1 LLAAC
6 DAAAHRRTERNSRS
20 ENTMKRLRIA
30 VLAMMIACGAGF
42 SARATTVL
50 RLDNS
55 APAQLDP
62 DKETDYS
69 GSILA
74 FNIYDTLVLARQGAD
89 GVGPHLAS
97 DWTNDATSYTFS
109 LRPGVKFHNGD
120 AITADDVK
128 YSFDRIIGVQQ
139 GFSYLFADTV
149 QSVDVLGPTQVRF
162 TLKQP
167 FAPFLASLTRLAIM
181 DAKLVKAHAS
191 ADDPWAA
198 NWIATHDA
206 GSGAYSV
213 VSHDP
218 QSLTVMQKFPDYFL
232 SVPAAAPD
240 EVRMSYGLDAP
251 TVRTLMASGQHDIGS
266 QWLPPEVKAAL
277 LARPDMHAL
286 QSGGAGE
293 FYIKMNT
300 TKPPLDD
307 VHCRRALVD
316 AFDYK
321 TALDLVRVNAKVV
334 MGKASNGPLPVGM
347 MGALD
352 TPAIHQDIAAAQSE
366 LKQCKYDPKQQTIE
380 ITWVAEVPLE
390 ERYALLM
397 QSNFAQLGFKSTITR
412 IPWSLFSD
420 RASKPE
426 TTPGISQIFITAT
439 TPDPDSL
446 IYGMYDSK
454 VPSTWQATE
463 HLNDKEVDSLLDQ
476 ARMTQDTA
484 ARSELYQQLG
494 KRLIDLAPTIYAYDL
509 VSVLPARGAV
519 QVPALQNPKDEFDL
533 DVMGF
538 TFRLMQMQAPS

>member
-1 LLAAC
+1 MTLLKRSLLAVA
-6 DAAAHRRTERNSRS
+6 
-20 ENTMKRLRIA
+20 I
-30 VLAMMIACGAGF
+30 VCGAV
-42 SARATTVL
+42 SSLAVSSVQAATVL
-50 RLDNS
+50 RLDNA

-89 GVGPHLAS
+89 GVAPHLAS
-97 DWTNDATSYTFS
+97 NWTNDATSYTFN
-109 LRPGVKFHNGD
+109 LRPGIKFHNGD
-120 AITADDVK
+120 TMTAEDVK
-128 YSFDRIIGVQQ
+128 YSVDRILGLQQ
-139 GFSYLFADTV
+139 GFSYLFTTEIV
-149 QSVDVLGPTQVRF
+149 QSVDVLSPAQIRF
-162 TLKQP
+162 TLKKP
-167 FAPFLASLTRLAIM
+167 FAPFLASLARLAIL
-181 DAKLVKAHAS
+181 DSKLVKAHAAS
-191 ADDPWAA
+191 GDPWAA

-218 QSLTVMQKFPDYFL
+218 QSLTVLQKYPGYFL
-232 SVPAAAPD
+232 SIPAAAPD

-251 TVRTLMASGQHDIGS
+251 TVRTLMASGQQDIAS

-277 LARPDMHAL
+277 LARHDMHAL
-286 QSGGAGE
+286 QSGGTGE

-300 TKPPLDD
+300 IKPPLDD

-321 TALDLVRVNAKVV
+321 TGLDLVRVNARVV
-334 MGKASNGPLPVGM
+334 MGKPANGPLPSGM

-352 TPAIHQDIAAAQSE
+352 GPAFHQDMTAAQAE

-426 TTPGISQIFITAT
+426 TTPAISQIFITAT

-446 IYGMYDSK
+446 IYSMYDSR
-454 VPSTWQATE
+454 VPSTWQSTE
-463 HLNDKEVDSLLDQ
+463 HLNDPQVDSLLDQ
-476 ARMTQDTA
+476 ARAAQDTA
-484 ARSELYQQLG
+484 ARTKLYQQLG
-494 KRLIDLAPTIYAYDL
+494 QRLIELAPTIYAYDL
-509 VSVLPARGAV
+509 VSVFPARDAV
-519 QVPALQNPKDEFDL
+519 QVPALQNPKSEFGL
-533 DVMGF
+533 DAMGF
-538 TFRLMQMQAPS
+538 TFRLMQGPS

>member
-167 FAPFLASLTRLAIM
+167 FAPFLAWRVQRS
-181 DAKLVKAHAS
+181 
-191 ADDPWAA
+191 
-198 NWIATHDA
+198 
-206 GSGAYSV
+206 
-213 VSHDP
+213 
-218 QSLTVMQKFPDYFL
+218 
-232 SVPAAAPD
+232 
-240 EVRMSYGLDAP
+240 
-251 TVRTLMASGQHDIGS
+251 
-266 QWLPPEVKAAL
+266 
-277 LARPDMHAL
+277 LARSAKPDGHAKVSRL
-286 QSGGAGE
+286 LPQRSGGG
-293 FYIKMNT
+293 
-300 TKPPLDD
+300 
-307 VHCRRALVD
+307 
-316 AFDYK
+316 
-321 TALDLVRVNAKVV
+321 
-334 MGKASNGPLPVGM
+334 
-347 MGALD
+347 
-352 TPAIHQDIAAAQSE
+352 
-366 LKQCKYDPKQQTIE
+366 
-380 ITWVAEVPLE
+380 
-390 ERYALLM
+390 
-397 QSNFAQLGFKSTITR
+397 TR
-412 IPWSLFSD
+412 
-420 RASKPE
+420 
-426 TTPGISQIFITAT
+426 
-439 TPDPDSL
+439 
-446 IYGMYDSK
+446 
-454 VPSTWQATE
+454 
-463 HLNDKEVDSLLDQ
+463 
-476 ARMTQDTA
+476 
-484 ARSELYQQLG
+484 
-494 KRLIDLAPTIYAYDL
+494 
-509 VSVLPARGAV
+509 RGAHV
-519 QVPALQNPKDEFDL
+519 LWARRPDGPHADGQRPA
-533 DVMGF
+533 
-538 TFRLMQMQAPS
+538 

>member
-1 LLAAC
+1 MRGLQRTLLAMA
-6 DAAAHRRTERNSRS
+6 
-20 ENTMKRLRIA
+20 
-30 VLAMMIACGAGF
+30 IACGAI
-42 SARATTVL
+42 SSVQAATVL

-62 DKETDYS
+62 DKETDFS

-74 FNIYDTLVLARQGAD
+74 FNIYDTLVLAKQGAA

-97 DWTNDATSYTFS
+97 SWTNDATNYTFD
-109 LRPGVKFHNGD
+109 LRSGIKFHNGD
-120 AITADDVK
+120 AMTAEDVK
-128 YSFDRIIGVQQ
+128 YSFDRIIGLQQ
-139 GFSYLFADTV
+139 GFSYLFATTV
-149 QSVDVLGPTQVRF
+149 QSLDVLGPTQVRF
-162 TLKQP
+162 TLKKP
-167 FAPFLASLTRLAIM
+167 FAPFLASLTRLAIL
-181 DAKLVKAHAS
+181 DSKLVKSHAT
-191 ADDPWAA
+191 AGDPWAA
-198 NWIATHDA
+198 NWIATNDA

-218 QSLTVMQKFPDYFL
+218 QSLTVMRKFSGYFL
-232 SVPAAAPD
+232 GVGPTAPD

-251 TVRTLMASGQHDIGS
+251 TVRTLMASGQQDIGS

-277 LARPDMHAL
+277 LARHDMHAL
-286 QSGGAGE
+286 QSSGAGE
-293 FYIKMNT
+293 FYIKLNT

-334 MGKASNGPLPVGM
+334 MGKSANGPLPTGM

-352 TPAIHQDIAAAQSE
+352 TPPIHQDLPAANSE

-426 TTPGISQIFITAT
+426 TTPAISQIFITAT

-446 IYGMYDSK
+446 IYSMYDSK
-454 VPSTWQATE
+454 VPSTWQSTE
-463 HLNDKEVDSLLDQ
+463 HLNDPEVDSLLDQ
-476 ARMTQDTA
+476 ARSAQDTG
-484 ARSELYQQLG
+484 ARTKLYQQLG
-494 KRLIDLAPTIYAYDL
+494 KRLITLAPTIYAYDQ
-509 VSVLPARGAV
+509 VSVFPARDAV
-519 QVPALQNPKDEFDL
+519 QVPALQNAENEFDL
-533 DVMGF
+533 DAMGF
-538 TFRLMQMQAPS
+538 TFRLMQVPH